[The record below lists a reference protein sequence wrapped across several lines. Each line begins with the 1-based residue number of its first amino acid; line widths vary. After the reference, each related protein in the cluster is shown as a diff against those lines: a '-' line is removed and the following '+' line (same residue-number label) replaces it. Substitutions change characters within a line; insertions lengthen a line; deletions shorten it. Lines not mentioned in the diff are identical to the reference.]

1 MEEHH
6 NDSFILLP
14 QTPPRHS
21 CPFLQSLRSY
31 AESGRSHMDFGP
43 FAFTG
48 WVSSND
54 RKCIVDLDPSAHA

>member
-1 MEEHH
+1 
-6 NDSFILLP
+6 
-14 QTPPRHS
+14 
-21 CPFLQSLRSY
+21 
-31 AESGRSHMDFGP
+31 MDFGP